1 MTRLAGTKRD
11 SRGNFIRA
19 EPKDPLRQSAAPNS
33 NINFNP
39 LESSYFAPKP
49 LQPSEH
55 GVKTLSQGTQHHS
68 YDIDGVRSKHT
79 AIDTSECGIISR
91 HPQGRLGNQMISGL
105 AVASSYPLDPCQ
117 PICGD
122 SFPCNNPECDDVLP
136 CPSPLYGCDP
146 AECVGDICYDKD
158 CESPFRESQICFD
171 QACDTETKC
180 ASPCWS
186 QDCNLPACD
195 SSCFD
200 PFCGIGFTSSSH
212 GQQISQSV
220 CSAQDCQQYHVDCID
235 PRCLSIAHQ
244 TREYGLS
251 HHRHH
256 FQGPSFNPHQG
267 FPLLQPG
274 SYYHSRTF
282 GDNSRVRPHPIS
294 SSITAA
300 EHDTLRQH
308 RQTPYTPSF
317 GQSHRL
323 TSGEF
328 DHVDT
333 PTDTESVPPELS
345 TCSTTTPSTST
356 PRGFLSSPSSAESF
370 TCLWMIHP
378 SSNQACSRTFDT
390 ASELHQHI
398 EQHHIDPLPREDPA
412 SNGFFCHWI
421 GCPRYFN
428 HSFAA
433 RPKLKRHA
441 QTHTLFKPFI
451 CRICGVQMKTKDAM
465 EKHARTHSGE
475 RPYACQEPECGKVFA
490 TSTELKTHMVVH
502 SGRKPHECPIC
513 GEGFADSSNL
523 SKHKKTHFVGM
534 YKCPMEGCG
543 ARMKRWDQM
552 RRHISSQKHGAKIL
566 EDMNLQ
572 REYKA
577 KMERE
582 WRQLPDEA
590 RVIKSEDGVG

>member
-1 MTRLAGTKRD
+1 MKRD
-11 SRGNFIRA
+11 SRGNFVQMA
-19 EPKDPLRQSAAPNS
+19 SKTASQQGAAS
-33 NINFNP
+33 NPRIN
-39 LESSYFAPKP
+39 LHTVESSYIAPNP
-49 LQPSEH
+49 YLSPEY
-55 GVKTLSQGTQHHS
+55 GAGALSQDAQQNS
-68 YDIDGVRSKHT
+68 YDIEGVRSNCT
-79 AIDTSECGIISR
+79 ALDTSECGIKIR
-91 HPQGRLGNQMISGL
+91 HPSAKLGNQTTSGI
-105 AVASSYPLDPCQ
+105 ASASCYSLDPCQ
-117 PICGD
+117 PICGE
-122 SFPCNNPECDDVLP
+122 SLPCNNPDCDDVLP

-200 PFCGIGFTSSSH
+200 PFCGIGYSASSH
-212 GQQISQSV
+212 GQQVLHSV
-220 CSAQDCQQYHVDCID
+220 CSAQDCQQFHVDCVD
-235 PRCLSIAHQ
+235 PRCLSVAHQ
-244 TREYGLS
+244 TKEYGLS

-256 FQGPSFNPHQG
+256 FQGSSFNPNQG
-267 FPLLQPG
+267 FLPLHPG
-274 SYYHSRTF
+274 NHHHSRTF
-282 GDNSRVRPHPIS
+282 GDNTCARPHPIS
-294 SSITAA
+294 GSVAAA
-300 EHDTLRQH
+300 EYHTLHQH
-308 RQTPYTPSF
+308 RQIPHTQFY
-317 GQSHRL
+317 GQRNRL
-323 TSGEF
+323 VSGEF
-328 DHVDT
+328 DQVDIR
-333 PTDTESVPPELS
+333 TDPESVPPELS
-345 TCSTTTPSTST
+345 TCSTATPSTST
-356 PRGFLSSPSSAESF
+356 PRDMLRSPTSAESF

-378 SSNQACSRTFDT
+378 SSHQACNRSFDT

-398 EQHHIDPLPREDPA
+398 EQHHIDSLPREDPA

-428 HSFAA
+428 HTFAA

-451 CRICGVQMKTKDAM
+451 CRVCGVQMKTKDAM

-552 RRHISSQKHGAKIL
+552 RRHISSQKHGAEIL
-566 EDMNLQ
+566 GDMNLQ

-590 RVIKSEDGVG
+590 RMIKSEDCVD